1 MALSNVSTG
10 DKITA
15 RWANSLINEVN
26 KLQPLEIKTTRMDY
40 TGVDFTCMADYSEA
54 FHMEWSNGNITL
66 NAGQIYL
73 NGQLIRPEKAN
84 NSYNQFSS
92 VENYSEYEVIDIQ
105 DTIPELAI
113 EIKVPKNYSDEKIKE
128 VKARIVEIKKDSTGE
143 QGEAGNEEPSEEEA
157 KFDKIT
163 IQINELTA
171 DKKDFVQLVSGSV
184 YLYTNA
190 NLPKDKEGIIICDEE
205 NEVENKE
212 TGEKTKVTTK
222 VIKLNVSI
230 IGEDGIEVLDSLY
243 NSSYTK
249 PEEEENPDGEEE
261 DEEENPVRKF
271 FIRGKKFSFI
281 GDDGIIVEEKKE
293 MISEDEGGTLETPK
307 EQSTITIKNKPLE
320 ITTDFPQET
329 KIIDDNQTEKRTI
342 KVNPKIYN
350 VSSSSGS
357 AVNVIKNTG
366 NNNNHFNEQILI
378 NTPWVS
384 LISGDGIEVEKTV
397 EYLDDGNGEKIQ
409 FYKVSI
415 SPSFIPQDNLVFD
428 EEFFIVEDGTVKLKS
443 DVIDGLINEAV
454 EELKINV
461 NVSGV
466 LETTEAQG
474 NATFDTQGYNLP
486 LTTTVSNVY

>member
-54 FHMEWSNGNITL
+54 FHMEWSNGNLTL

-73 NGQLIRPEKAN
+73 NGQLIRPAKIN

-113 EIKVPKNYSDEKIKE
+113 EIKIPKNYSDEKIKD
-128 VKARIVEIKKDSTGE
+128 VKARIVEVKKETTGE
-143 QGEAGNEEPSEEEA
+143 QEPEEPNEEEA

-171 DKKDFVQLVSGSV
+171 DKKDFVQLVSGSI

-190 NLPKDKEGIIICDEE
+190 NLPKDKDGIIICDEE

-222 VIKLNVSI
+222 VIKLHVSF

-243 NSSYTK
+243 TSSYSK
-249 PEEEENPDGEEE
+249 EEEENPEGEDE
-261 DEEENPVRKF
+261 EEENPVRKF

-350 VSSSSGS
+350 VSSSAGS
-357 AVNVIKNTG
+357 AVNVVKNTW
-366 NNNNHFNEQILI
+366 NNNNHFKEQILI

-384 LISGDGIEVEKTV
+384 LISGDGIEVEKTI

-428 EEFFIVEDGTVKLKS
+428 EEFFIVEDGTVSVNQAAIANL
-443 DVIDGLINEAV
+443 V
-454 EELKINV
+454 EEALQEISVEVTAN
-461 NVSGV
+461 GV
-466 LETTEAQG
+466 IENTARGTV
-474 NATFDTQGYNLP
+474 TFDTPTQNLT
-486 LTTTVSNVY
+486 LKSQTEFTQ